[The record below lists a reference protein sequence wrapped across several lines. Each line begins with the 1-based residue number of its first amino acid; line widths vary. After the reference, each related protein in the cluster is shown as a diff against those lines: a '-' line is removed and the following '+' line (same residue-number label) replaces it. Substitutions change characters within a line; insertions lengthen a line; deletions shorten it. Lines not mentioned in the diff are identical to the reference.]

1 MAAATLSKEQLID
14 RIRTAVAPQLE
25 TYLAQKTTHQQE
37 QEKEIERIQKLIAKE
52 PANSPTLPAL
62 QRVIETIQNELSKP
76 GINLPLRRDAALAV
90 LAVCNEHRL
99 PLQFKQDAIAQ
110 PAAAAKPTRGKGE
123 RKRLPREE
131 MQKAC
136 EAIMKVLPPK
146 DTPDH
151 LCMAKS
157 RVAEKCDLDAKT
169 TSSALIKL
177 NRDGKATSNG
187 IRGAGG
193 GWRKL

>member
-1 MAAATLSKEQLID
+1 MPAATQSKEQLID
-14 RIRTAVAPQLE
+14 RVRASLSTHLE
-25 TYLAQKTTHQQE
+25 GYLSQKTAQQQE
-37 QEKEIERIQKLIAKE
+37 QEAEIERIQKMIDKE
-52 PANSPTLPAL
+52 PENSPTLPAL
-62 QRVIETIQNELSKP
+62 KKVIEGIEHELAKP
-76 GINLPLRRDAALAV
+76 GMKSPLRRDAALAV

-99 PLQFKQDAIAQ
+99 PLQFKQDPAAQ
-110 PAAAAKPTRGKGE
+110 PAAAAKPVKQKGE
-123 RKRLPREE
+123 RKRIPKEE
-131 MQKAC
+131 MEQAC
-136 EAIMKVLPPK
+136 VAIMKVLPPA

-157 RVAEKCDLDAKT
+157 RVAEKCDLDPKT

-177 NRDGKATSNG
+177 NRDGQATSNG